1 MPSINTNT
9 EYFFKLI
16 IRIMKNKNKNVKAN
30 TATLYNN
37 IIHDVYL
44 KNRQKLVISNISI
57 VGPHIPVLVAW

>member
-1 MPSINTNT
+1 
-9 EYFFKLI
+9 
-16 IRIMKNKNKNVKAN
+16 MKKKKKNVKAN